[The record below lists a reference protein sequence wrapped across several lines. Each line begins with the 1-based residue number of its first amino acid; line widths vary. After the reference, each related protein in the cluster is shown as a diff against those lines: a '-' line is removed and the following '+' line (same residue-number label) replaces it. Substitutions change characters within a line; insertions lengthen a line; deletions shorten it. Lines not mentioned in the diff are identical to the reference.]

1 MNMVSDNI
9 LRNYGSPQENNFEL
23 SGFEAEVVCDSEMRY
38 VLHLALLSIP
48 PQLLQRRT
56 IFNTGQAVV
65 TIASSATSTLTPE
78 RAAPGTVTGK
88 CRLSDLAP
96 CIHTDTCHALYGKT
110 SRHSI
115 L

>member
-65 TIASSATSTLTPE
+65 TIASSATSTL
-78 RAAPGTVTGK
+78 GTVTGK